1 MESSLGMMAPI
12 VINAWPK
19 HRTIGALVK
28 LSPPVVKHRPIIVI
42 LRCPRLFARASKDDR
57 PQLASSNGPSPFEA
71 RPAEKPG
78 SRLRVTD
85 MGSLLAAVGV
95 MPA

>member
-1 MESSLGMMAPI
+1 MESSLGVMAPI

-28 LSPPVVKHRPIIVI
+28 QSLPVVKHRPIPVI

-57 PQLASSNGPSPFEA
+57 PQLASSNGPSPSDLGFT
-71 RPAEKPG
+71 RDRITK
-78 SRLRVTD
+78 RLRVTD
-85 MGSLLAAVGV
+85 SDHCLLLLV
-95 MPA
+95 